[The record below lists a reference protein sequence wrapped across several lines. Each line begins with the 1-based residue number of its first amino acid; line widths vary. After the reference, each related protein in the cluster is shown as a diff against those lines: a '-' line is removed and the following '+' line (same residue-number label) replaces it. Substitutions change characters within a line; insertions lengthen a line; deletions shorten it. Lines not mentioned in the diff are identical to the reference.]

1 MPTEQPKDVVDSGF
15 ANNPVHRL
23 RQELLGY
30 NVHLTQNPQQ
40 AIAMRP
46 KLIEAIRE
54 VGGLLVFKNVL
65 VEFARDGFNI
75 GTFEELGIADW
86 SWVPDDLR

>member
-15 ANNPVHRL
+15 ANNRVHRL

-46 KLIEAIRE
+46 KLIEAIRD
-54 VGGLLVFKNVL
+54 VGGLLAFKTVL
-65 VEFARDGFNI
+65 DEFAREDIDI
-75 GTFEELGIADW
+75 GTFEELGITDW
-86 SWVPDDLR
+86 SWVPEDLR